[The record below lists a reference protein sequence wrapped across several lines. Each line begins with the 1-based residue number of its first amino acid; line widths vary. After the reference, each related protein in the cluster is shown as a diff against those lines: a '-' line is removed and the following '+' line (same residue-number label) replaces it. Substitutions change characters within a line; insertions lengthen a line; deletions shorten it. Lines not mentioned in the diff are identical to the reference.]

1 LKSIRIAADRAR
13 AAEVAREKEAAREA
27 EVAVNSTVEK
37 HAADI
42 TARTS
47 GGSDPA
53 LYDGATVKVGR
64 RTLLA
69 GLQASGQN
77 PFQIVF
83 QLVDEN
89 DPGRLPP
96 GEDERRRWPPT
107 RSRLV
112 LAPSGLLFCVLYDG
126 YDGTDTQDEIIVLD
140 AQTPPRPD
148 AAASLATGSGCR
160 CSMTRVGWH
169 CSCDRDNDCIQV

>member
-1 LKSIRIAADRAR
+1 
-13 AAEVAREKEAAREA
+13 
-27 EVAVNSTVEK
+27 
-37 HAADI
+37 
-42 TARTS
+42 
-47 GGSDPA
+47 
-53 LYDGATVKVGR
+53 
-64 RTLLA
+64 LA

-77 PFQIVF
+77 VYTCRGLGGDRGGFQLAFQIVF

-140 AQTPPRPD
+140 AQTPPRRC
-148 AAASLATGSGCR
+148 SLARYRFGLSLFNDARGMALFLRQGQRLHTSVVFSLAGEHLAPLDHRRVEATRSAVPRGRPPVPRRGKRRRRGCGR
-160 CSMTRVGWH
+160 
-169 CSCDRDNDCIQV
+169 